1 MKGEFRQEIE
11 FGLENLDKVLAS
23 ISIIAPQN
31 LPANVLAP
39 ALAYECLGYYN
50 AFEHLMVRFLKH
62 RGIAPASGPN
72 WHRDTLRAF
81 EALLSEI
88 GLPLNQDLSNV
99 VTELMGFGHVATKIY
114 GFLIDQDRLFALVK
128 IIQSNHAGLRDVV
141 EKSLDTLTPNNPEQN
156 KN

>member
-23 ISIIAPQN
+23 ITAIDPQN
-31 LPANVLAP
+31 IPANVLAP

-81 EALLSEI
+81 EALLSEAES
-88 GLPLNQDLSNV
+88 PLDQELSNV
-99 VTELMGFGHVATKIY
+99 VTELMGFRHVATKIY
-114 GFLIDQDRLFALVK
+114 GFLIDQNRLLALVK
-128 IIQSNHAGLRDVV
+128 IIQSNHASLRDVV
-141 EKSLDTLTPNNPEQN
+141 ENLLNTLTPNNPEQN